1 MEVKDLQGI
10 VLILVL
16 VGMILGVGLLVLDS
30 FRTAVPDVDYYNET
44 VTKNT
49 AVNSTL
55 TNSNILTLAVHSKT
69 NSTILTA
76 GNYTRTDSAVHWF
89 GAAYNS
95 SAFWAV
101 GTYTNYDSK
110 AGLALSNTV
119 TAIAPIASTWM
130 SLIVTI
136 AILAIILGLVIRSFR
151 AR

>member
-30 FRTAVPDVDYYNET
+30 FRTAVPDVDVYNES

-55 TNSNILTLAVHSKT
+55 TTSDILTMVVHSKI
-69 NSTILTA
+69 NGTIITA
-76 GNYTRTDSAVHWF
+76 GNYTRTDSEIHWF
-89 GAAYNS
+89 EVGYNTT
-95 SAFWAV
+95 AFWAI
-101 GTYTNYDSK
+101 GTYSNYDSK
-110 AGLALSNTV
+110 AGLALSSTV
-119 TAIAPIASTWM
+119 TALAPIASTWM